1 MVSNGLFIP
10 FEEER
15 DETLENFYLY
25 IKAKGIHDIS
35 REELKEDVP
44 VSNEHMVRVEVLW
57 ADFGRDTGLVKE

>member
-57 ADFGRDTGLVKE
+57 ASFGRDTGLVQE

>member
-10 FEEER
+10 YEEER

-57 ADFGRDTGLVKE
+57 ASFGRDTGLVQE